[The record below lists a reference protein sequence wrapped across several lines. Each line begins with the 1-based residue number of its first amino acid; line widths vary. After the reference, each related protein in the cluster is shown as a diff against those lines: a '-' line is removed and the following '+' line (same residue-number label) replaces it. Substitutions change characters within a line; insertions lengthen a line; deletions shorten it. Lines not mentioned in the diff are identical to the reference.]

1 MIDPMHSTYWG
12 LLSHIADA
20 IAASGDQKHTYQ
32 RRVDDTDGNAKW
44 SWVFDVRKLHEV
56 YEK

>member
-1 MIDPMHSTYWG
+1 MHSTYWG
-12 LLSHIADA
+12 FLSHIADA